1 MRCCSGSVCSYGGCI
16 LRQMSLF
23 GGGSERVL
31 NRTEARVYL
40 EFMLAM
46 LRRSRDEKV

>member
-1 MRCCSGSVCSYGGCI
+1 MRCCSGCASLHGGFI

-31 NRTEARVYL
+31 NRTEAKKYINWML
-40 EFMLAM
+40 EL
-46 LRRSRDEKV
+46 LRRSKDENK